1 MALQVSAPTA
11 ALVRNHSTVSLQ
23 VATTPVVRWWYASAD
38 GATRGT
44 ATSAAGVPAGY
55 FVERITRT

>member
-23 VATTPVVRWWYASAD
+23 VATTPLVRWWYASAD
-38 GATRGT
+38 GATRSS
-44 ATSAAGVPAGY
+44 ATSVSAVPAGS

>member
-1 MALQVSAPTA
+1 MAIQVSAPSAT
-11 ALVRNHSTVSLQ
+11 LVRSRAVASIQ

-38 GATRGT
+38 GATRGSV
-44 ATSAAGVPAGY
+44 TSVSAVPAGA

>member
-1 MALQVSAPTA
+1 MALQVSAPSAT
-11 ALVRNHSTVSLQ
+11 LVRNRVASIQ

-38 GATRGT
+38 GATRSSV
-44 ATSAAGVPAGY
+44 TSVSAVPAGS